1 MLTRSF
7 RRRWNDLRRLRR
19 EYPRSIWSLTGGTFI
34 NSFGGSMVFPL
45 FTLFFTQ
52 KFSISVAE
60 AGGLIVLFMVGGLI
74 GGPLGGWLADRVG
87 RKSVMMVS
95 LAGEATFSLG
105 MALAPSLPL
114 LIVMI
119 FCFGIITP
127 MFWPAASA
135 TIADLVKPDKRAGAY
150 GLIRVA
156 ANLGVAFGP
165 LVAGLLLALQQQ
177 PDGSTPPNAYLPLFV
192 MDALTSLIFAFIIG
206 RRLRETKPQVAVPTA
221 AAEMPQSGG
230 GYGHVF
236 RDRPFMIFVLLSGLV
251 GVVYSQ
257 MNTTFG
263 VYLTRTFNYPA
274 SAYTAMLST
283 NAAMV
288 VLFQFPLAR
297 WVDRQDRSAMLALGA
312 ALYGIGFGMIG
323 FASSLPLFWAAV
335 IILTI
340 GEMVIVPAAQTVSA
354 DLAPIDM
361 RGRYQATFGLIN
373 NFFYGFGPVIGGYL
387 FDVGRSHLIWLGSL
401 ILGLAVAFG
410 FRAFGPQLRAREA
423 LASAAAE
430 MEL

>member
-1 MLTRSF
+1 MFTRAV
-7 RRRWNDLRRLRR
+7 RRRRNDLRHLRR

-52 KFSISVAE
+52 KFGISVAE
-60 AGGLIVLFMVGGLI
+60 AGLLAALFTVGGLI

-87 RKSVMMVS
+87 RKGVMIFS
-95 LAGEATFSLG
+95 LCAEAVLSLG
-105 MALAPSLPL
+105 MALAPTLPL
-114 LIVMI
+114 LVLTI
-119 FCFGIITP
+119 FCFGLTVP
-127 MFWPAASA
+127 MFWPASSA
-135 TIADLVKPDKRAGAY
+135 TIADLVKPEKRAGAY

-165 LVAGLLLALQQQ
+165 LVAGVLLAVQQQ

-192 MDALTSLIFAFIIG
+192 MDALTSLIFAFIIW
-206 RRLRETKPQVAVPTA
+206 RRLRETKPQVVAQSDGTKA
-221 AAEMPQSGG
+221 PQVSG
-230 GYGHVF
+230 GYGRVF
-236 RDRPFMIFVLLSGLV
+236 QDSPFMIFVILSGLV

-263 VYLTRTFNYPA
+263 VYLTRTLGYSA
-274 SAYTAMLST
+274 SVYTAMLST

-297 WVDRQDRSAMLALGA
+297 WVDKQDRSAMLALGA
-312 ALYGIGFGMIG
+312 ALYAIGFGFIG
-323 FASSLPLFWAAV
+323 FASTLFMFWTAV
-335 IILTI
+335 VILTI

-387 FDVGRSHLIWLGSL
+387 YDIGRSQLIWFGSL

-410 FRAFGPQLRAREA
+410 FRAFGPKLRAREA
-423 LASAAAE
+423 LAE
-430 MEL
+430 TI

>member
-1 MLTRSF
+1 MFTY
-7 RRRWNDLRRLRR
+7 RRLSNNLRHLR
-19 EYPRSIWSLTGGTFI
+19 KEYPRSIWSLTGGTFI

-52 KFSISVAE
+52 KFGIKVAE
-60 AGGLIVLFMVGGLI
+60 AGVLALLFTVGGLI
-74 GGPLGGWLADRVG
+74 GGPLGGWLADRLG
-87 RKSVMMVS
+87 RKSVMIFS
-95 LAGEATFSLG
+95 LAAEATFSMG

-114 LIVMI
+114 LVIAI
-119 FCFGIITP
+119 FCFGLTVP
-127 MFWPAASA
+127 MFWPASSA
-135 TIADLVKPDKRAGAY
+135 AIADLVKPDRRAGAY

-165 LVAGLLLALQQQ
+165 LVAGLLLAVQQR
-177 PDGSTPPNAYLPLFV
+177 PDGTTPPNAYLPLFV
-192 MDALTSLIFAFIIG
+192 MDALTSLIFAFIIW
-206 RRLRETKPQVAVPTA
+206 RRLRETKPQIVAQSTTA
-221 AAEMPQSGG
+221 QTTTGG
-230 GYGHVF
+230 GYGRVF
-236 RDRPFMIFVLLSGLV
+236 RDSPFMIFVILSGLV

-263 VYLTRTFNYPA
+263 VYLTRTFGFQA
-274 SAYTAMLST
+274 SVYTAMLST
-283 NAAMV
+283 NAALV

-297 WVDRQDRSAMLALGA
+297 WVDKQDRSAMLALGA
-312 ALYGIGFGMIG
+312 ALYGVGFGLIGFV
-323 FASSLPLFWAAV
+323 SSLLFFWIAV
-335 IILTI
+335 VILTI

-387 FDVGRSHLIWLGSL
+387 FDVGHGQLIWFGAL

-423 LASAAAE
+423 LAE
-430 MEL
+430 TI

>member
-1 MLTRSF
+1 MLTRAI
-7 RRRWNDLRRLRR
+7 RRRRNDLRHLRR

-52 KFSISVAE
+52 KFGISVAE
-60 AGGLIVLFMVGGLI
+60 AGLLAALFTVGGLI

-87 RKSVMMVS
+87 RKGVMI
-95 LAGEATFSLG
+95 FSLCAEAVFSMG
-105 MALAPSLPL
+105 MALAPTLPL
-114 LIVMI
+114 LVLAI
-119 FCFGIITP
+119 FCFGLTVP
-127 MFWPAASA
+127 MFWPASSA
-135 TIADLVKPDKRAGAY
+135 TIADLVKPEKRAGAY

-165 LVAGLLLALQQQ
+165 LVAGVLLAVQQQ

-192 MDALTSLIFAFIIG
+192 MDALTSLIFAFIIW
-206 RRLRETKPQVAVPTA
+206 RRLRETKPQVAPQTATNQA
-221 AAEMPQSGG
+221 AAGG
-230 GYGHVF
+230 GYGRVF
-236 RDRPFMIFVLLSGLV
+236 RDSPFMFFIILSGLV

-263 VYLTRTFNYPA
+263 VYLTRSLGYPA
-274 SAYTAMLST
+274 SVYTAMLST

-297 WVDRQDRSAMLALGA
+297 WVDKQDRSAMLALGA
-312 ALYGIGFGMIG
+312 ALYAIGFGFIG
-323 FASSLPLFWAAV
+323 FASTLFMFWTAV
-335 IILTI
+335 VILTI

-373 NFFYGFGPVIGGYL
+373 NFFYGFGPIIGGYL
-387 FDVGRSHLIWLGSL
+387 YDIGHSQLIWFGSL
-401 ILGLAVAFG
+401 ILGLAVAAG
-410 FRAFGPQLRAREA
+410 FRAFGPKLRAREA
-423 LASAAAE
+423 LAAE
-430 MEL
+430 V

>member
-1 MLTRSF
+1 MQTY
-7 RRRWNDLRRLRR
+7 RRMSNNLRHVRR
-19 EYPRSIWSLTGGTFI
+19 EYPRSIWALTGGTFI

-45 FTLFFTQ
+45 FTLYFTQ
-52 KFSISVAE
+52 KYGISVAQ
-60 AGGLIVLFMVGGLI
+60 AGLLIVLFTTGGLI

-87 RKSVMMVS
+87 RKGVMMFS
-95 LAGEATFSLG
+95 LAAEATFSMG

-114 LIVMI
+114 LILMI
-119 FCFGIITP
+119 VGFGLTVP
-127 MFWPAASA
+127 MFWPASSA
-135 TIADLVKPDKRAGAY
+135 TIADLVKPEKRAGAY

-165 LVAGLLLALQQQ
+165 LVAGLLLAVQQQ

-192 MDALTSLIFAFIIG
+192 MDALTSLIFGFIIW
-206 RRLRETKPQVAVPTA
+206 RRLRETRPQA
-221 AAEMPQSGG
+221 AAQLPTVDRPKAGG
-230 GYGHVF
+230 FGRIF
-236 RDRPFMIFVLLSGLV
+236 RDSPFMIFVILYGVL

-263 VYLTRTFNYPA
+263 VYLTRTYYYPA

-297 WVDRQDRSAMLALGA
+297 WVDQQDRSSMLALGA
-312 ALYGIGFGMIG
+312 ALYAIGFGMIG
-323 FASSLPLFWAAV
+323 FAATLFWFWVAV
-335 IILTI
+335 VILTI
-340 GEMVIVPAAQTVSA
+340 GEMVIVPAAQTVTA

-361 RGRYQATFGLIN
+361 RGRYQAAFGLIN
-373 NFFYGFGPVIGGYL
+373 NFFYGLGPVIGGYL
-387 FDVGRSHLIWLGSL
+387 FDIGHSQLIWFGSL
-401 ILGLAVAFG
+401 VLGLAVAFG

-423 LASAAAE
+423 MAE
-430 MEL
+430 AQP